1 MLKWDQEREYK
12 FSNFETSGVVCFK
25 LHLELLLLSRVF
37 VSWWAEPLSHSLCDC
52 PPPSCDVTRAHGN
65 AAEVDL
71 AVFTATSDFIS
82 GLHHVCVPIRATVE
96 IGAGGAA

>member
-1 MLKWDQEREYK
+1 M
-12 FSNFETSGVVCFK
+12 K

-37 VSWWAEPLSHSLCDC
+37 VSWWAEPLALYLFDR
-52 PPPSCDVTRAHGN
+52 PPLSSDVTRALGN

-82 GLHHVCVPIRATVE
+82 GLHHVRVPIRATGG